1 MAVAPAALGAGAGAG
16 AGLVESSTA
25 GGNVGASDFEGG
37 LLLDGVGGVLLDGG
51 LAIPKKIKNKK

>member
-1 MAVAPAALGAGAGAG
+1 MAVAPAALGAGAG

-37 LLLDGVGGVLLDGG
+37 LLLDGVDGVLLDGG
-51 LAIPKKIKNKK
+51 LAAPKKIKNKK